1 MATKKQTRLREQYDE
16 AEIDPFSAPPAGF
29 GLTTPPGQWNWEQ
42 PPEHV
47 DLETAFQEIKGKM
60 MVPETRMTML
70 QLMDAGMPIETL
82 VRTITFVGFSQGK
95 FTPDLAEMLNPLLS
109 MYLTVI
115 ADKAGITPRLLN
127 NPPPSSID
135 PKTVMTIMKDLN
147 PDRYVELLN
156 RPFEDEEEEGEP
168 EKDEQDKTPKNF
180 MEMEA

>member
-29 GLTTPPGQWNWEQ
+29 SLTTPPGQSNWEQ

-47 DLETAFQEIKGKM
+47 DLETAFQEIKEKM

-82 VRTITFVGFSQGK
+82 VRTITFVGFSEGK
-95 FTPDLAEMLNPLLS
+95 FTPDLAEMLNPLLT
-109 MYLTVI
+109 MYMTI
-115 ADKAGITPRLLN
+115 EADKAGITPRLLN

-156 RPFEDEEEEGEP
+156 RSTEEKESEP
-168 EKDEQDKTPKNF
+168 EKDDQDKTPKNF
-180 MEMEA
+180 MEMGA

>member
-29 GLTTPPGQWNWEQ
+29 SLTTPPGQSNWEQ

-47 DLETAFQEIKGKM
+47 DLETAFQEIKGKI
-60 MVPETRMTML
+60 MVPETRLSIL
-70 QLMDAGMPIETL
+70 QLMDAGLPIETL

-95 FTPDLAEMLNPLLS
+95 FTPDLAEMLNPLLA
-109 MYLTVI
+109 MYMTMI

-127 NPPPSSID
+127 NPEPSSID
-135 PKTVMTIMKDLN
+135 SETVMTIMKDLN

-156 RPFEDEEEEGEP
+156 RPVEDEETEGEL
-168 EKDEQDKTPKNF
+168 EQDENDKTAKNF